1 MVGKLIV
8 RGIILGILAGLL
20 AFAFAKVFGEPLVN
34 TAIGIESANEAA
46 EQAAQVAQGLPA
58 APEEPEM
65 FSRSIQSGV
74 GLLTGIVGIGAGIGG
89 LFAVLFA
96 FANGRVGRLGPKP
109 TAALIALLCV
119 VTVYVV
125 PALKYPA
132 NPPSVGHED
141 TIALRTGLYFLTIAI
156 SLAATL
162 GALALR
168 HSLRARFSAWDASW
182 LAAAAYVVVIAIA
195 FLVLP
200 TINEVPK
207 TFPAVTL
214 WQFRVTSLGIQTVLW
229 GSLGLL
235 MGYFNGLPSQR

>member
-8 RGIILGILAGLL
+8 RGIVLGILAGLL

-46 EQAAQVAQGLPA
+46 EHAAQVAQGLPP

-74 GLLTGIVGIGAGIGG
+74 GLLTGIVGMGAGIGG

-109 TAALIALLCV
+109 TAALIALFCV
-119 VTVYVV
+119 VAVYVV

-141 TIALRTGLYFLTIAI
+141 TIALRTGLYFLMIAI

-168 HSLRARFSAWDASW
+168 HGLRSRFSAWDASW

-195 FLVLP
+195 FLLLP
-200 TINEVPK
+200 TINEVPQ